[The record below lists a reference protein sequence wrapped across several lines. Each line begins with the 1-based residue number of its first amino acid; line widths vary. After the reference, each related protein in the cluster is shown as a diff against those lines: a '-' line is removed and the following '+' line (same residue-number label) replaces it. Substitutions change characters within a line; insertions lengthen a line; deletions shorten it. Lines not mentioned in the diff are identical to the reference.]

1 MSKTAPNVPNRP
13 AAWPKHV
20 RRAFDS
26 ILVVFANAYLAARS
40 RAMGSPSK
48 TVRLLTEIDDLKLDN
63 ALLGRELAAQRRRI
77 AAMAPARRPNF
88 LPDDRREILALMRY
102 RGWSAKQAA
111 KRLVV
116 HRNTLRNWRRRFRG
130 KNPDGFFGRAPF
142 NKLGDSV
149 RWLVHEMHSL
159 GASFGKG
166 TRTIAAE
173 ICKAGIRLSRSSAQR
188 ILREPRPCRPRPA
201 MVPAAGEEPRH
212 ILKPRRINRAWHI
225 DLAVVT
231 RLGRRFHVAALL
243 DGYSRKLLALKSYAR
258 TPTSIMMLALVRRA
272 ITEFGKPRFL
282 VCDHGCQFRMWFR
295 ERLELKLGVTPVSG
309 KVRCPSFNGKAE
321 RFFRTFRGWSSKLL
335 IAFFADKVRTSR
347 WLERRLNVFRDW
359 YNGKRTHQAIGG
371 RTPEEVSAGV
381 ERSEPKPVTARDPQ
395 PEIEVKMK
403 RFRGDHSLPVFDIR
417 IRRSA

>member
-1 MSKTAPNVPNRP
+1 MSSRALSVSERP
-13 AAWPKHV
+13 AAWPKPV

-48 TVRLLTEIDDLKLDN
+48 TVRLLAEIDDLKMDN

-77 AAMAPARRPNF
+77 DAMAPTKRPNF
-88 LPDDRREILALMRY
+88 RPDDRREILALMRY

-111 KRLVV
+111 RRLVI
-116 HRNTLRNWRRRFRG
+116 HRNTLRNWRSRFQGRD
-130 KNPDGFFGRAPF
+130 PDGFFGRAPF

-159 GASFGKG
+159 GARFGQG
-166 TRTIAAE
+166 TRTIAAQV
-173 ICKAGIRLSRSSAQR
+173 CRAGITLSRSSVQR
-188 ILREPRPCRPRPA
+188 ILREPKPCRPRPG

-212 ILKPRRINRAWHI
+212 ILKPRKINRAWHL

-272 ITEFGKPRFL
+272 IGKFGKPRFL
-282 VCDHGCQFRMWFR
+282 VCDHGCQFKKWFR
-295 ERLELKLGVTPVSG
+295 KRLESRWGVTPVSG
-309 KVRCPSFNGKAE
+309 KVRCPSFNGKVE
-321 RFFRTFRGWSSKLL
+321 RFFRTSRGWSAKLL
-335 IAFFADKVRTSR
+335 IAFFADKVRTNR
-347 WLERRLNVFRDW
+347 WLQRRLDVFRDW
-359 YNGKRTHQAIGG
+359 YNGVRLHQALGG
-371 RTPEEVSAGV
+371 RTEEVWAGV
-381 ERSEPKPVTARDPQ
+381 ERLDPKAITAHDPQ
-395 PEIEVKMK
+395 PEVNVKLK
-403 RFRGDHSLPVFDIR
+403 RFQGDHRLPVFDIQV
-417 IRRSA
+417 RRSA